1 MMSFFFGGIT
11 MTLHKR
17 WTQEQ
22 KALLEQLYSDINRS
36 WEELAE
42 MLGHSQ
48 SSIQSQASKLGLC
61 RPHPTLNQERWL
73 PEQVE
78 LLMRLHRH
86 YLLLN
91 IEMPVMS
98 VYPAK
103 K

>member
-1 MMSFFFGGIT
+1 

-61 RPHPTLNQERWL
+61 PTSYTQPGKMVARA
-73 PEQVE
+73 
-78 LLMRLHRH
+78 
-86 YLLLN
+86 
-91 IEMPVMS
+91 S
-98 VYPAK
+98 
-103 K
+103 